1 MKKLFTLLFAIFL
14 YSSAAGAQTSP
25 EGIYLIIRAD
35 DIGSSHAAN
44 LACIKSY
51 QEGIVRSVE
60 IMPTCAWFPE
70 AVTMLRENPGYDVG
84 VHLTLTSEWDN
95 VKWGPLTKA
104 PSLVDMDG
112 YFFPKRNNPPDSP
125 ERSAFWN
132 ESVSLEEV
140 EAEARAQIEL
150 AIRHIPQV
158 SHISSHMGVNRVDP
172 RVAAIVDRLAEE
184 YKIDINMESL
194 GFKNARWGASLQDDA
209 ETREDKLI
217 SMLKNLEPGRY
228 MLIEHPA
235 LDTPE
240 MEGHGHEGYRNV
252 HTHRDG
258 VTRAF
263 CSPEVKKVIEARNIR
278 LISYKEA
285 QDLFGE

>member
-1 MKKLFTLLFAIFL
+1 MVFLFPLTLR
-14 YSSAAGAQTSP
+14 AQTSP
-25 EGIYLIIRAD
+25 EEIYLIVRAD

-95 VKWGPLTKA
+95 VKWGPLTEA
-104 PSLVDMDG
+104 PSLVDKNG
-112 YFFPKRNNPPDSP
+112 YFFPKTRTPPES
-125 ERSAFWN
+125 SARIGFWDD
-132 ESVSLEEV
+132 SVSLEEV
-140 EAEARAQIEL
+140 EAEVRAQIEL
-150 AIRHIPQV
+150 AVNNIPQV
-158 SHISSHMGVNRVDP
+158 SHISGHMGCSNANPGVT
-172 RVAAIVDRLAEE
+172 AIVKRLTKE
-184 YKIDINMESL
+184 YDIDIDLNSL
-194 GFKNARWGASLQDDA
+194 DFQSVRWGAGSRDDA
-209 ETREDKLI
+209 ETRENKLI
-217 SMLKNLEPGRY
+217 SMLENLGPGRY

-263 CSPEVKKVIEARNIR
+263 CSPEVKKIIEGRNIK
-278 LISYKEA
+278 LISYREA